1 MKRSIYKSLNGA
13 DFLKGL
19 LISFLTALFTGL
31 LQLFEAGPFV
41 MDWATFQPIVYA
53 AVGAALSYIIK
64 NYFTNSTG
72 DLLKRELR

>member
-19 LISFLTALFTGL
+19 LIAFLTALFTGL
-31 LQLFEAGPFV
+31 LQLFEAGPF
-41 MDWATFQPIVYA
+41 MFDWPTFQPIVYA

-72 DLLKRELR
+72 EILKRELK